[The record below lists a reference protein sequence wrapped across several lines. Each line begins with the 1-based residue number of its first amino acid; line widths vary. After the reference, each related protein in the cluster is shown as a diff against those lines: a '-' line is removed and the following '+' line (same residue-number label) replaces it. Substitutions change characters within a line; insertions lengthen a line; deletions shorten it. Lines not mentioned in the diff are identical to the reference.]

1 MDKKRLLMPKLY
13 LDSAAVVWNGNG
25 FSGKESIIKHL
36 EDLPGSHHTVT
47 TLDAQKVPESVT
59 GNKLAYVIQVYGIVK
74 YEIHREQKS
83 FHQNFMIITDED
95 NKWKIASDC
104 FRLQDAIQ
112 KS

>member
-1 MDKKRLLMPKLY
+1 MNFVHSLY
-13 LDSAAVVWNGNG
+13 GSISINIL
-25 FSGKESIIKHL
+25 FS
-36 EDLPGSHHTVT
+36 
-47 TLDAQKVPESVT
+47 ESVT